1 MSDPTQTLPP
11 QPRASE
17 ALVETRSKFSI
28 IWLVPLVALVIG
40 GWLVFKAVTE
50 KGPTITIELKTAEG
64 IVAGKTKIKYKE
76 VEAGT
81 VDAVDLSEDLKSV
94 IVTATLAKA
103 LAGHLTEE
111 TRFWVV
117 RARVAAGE
125 VSGLSTLLS
134 GVYIGMDPGTG
145 GKKQTRF
152 RGLDQQPVI
161 TGDTKGRS
169 FLLKAKSL
177 GSLETG
183 SPVYFRQMRAGR
195 VADYTLDPGGT
206 TLTIEI
212 FVDAPFDALVLDNTR
227 FWNASGVSANLDAGG
242 FRFHTESLAA
252 LLVGGIAFD
261 TPATLEP
268 QGPVEQGHVFPL
280 FESLESATEPVYAEK
295 QRYLLYFDGSV
306 RGLKEGAPVEFRG
319 IKIGQVLDMKL
330 EADPQTMEVRIPVL
344 IEIEPDR
351 IAYTGTRP
359 SEHGAEAQQ
368 RSVATLI
375 EKGFRG
381 QLKTSSMLTGQLYV
395 DFDFYPDAPAA
406 KIRQEDSYFILPTVP
421 SPLDE
426 LTNNLTDFL
435 AKLQR
440 FPLEQIG
447 QELNDTLRGA
457 RELTNAPELRQ
468 AIANLDQAVLE
479 TREMVAKLNSGA
491 TPEVQKTLKQAQQTL
506 ALLQQNMLQQ
516 DAPIYT
522 ELRRT
527 LEELTQAAR
536 SIRVMADYLERHP
549 DALIKG
555 KR

>member
-1 MSDPTQTLPP
+1 MSDPTEAPPP
-11 QPRASE
+11 QLQASE
-17 ALVETRSKFSI
+17 ALVETRSRFSI
-28 IWLVPLVALVIG
+28 IWLIPLAALLIG

-50 KGPTITIELKTAEG
+50 KGPTVTIVFRSAEG
-64 IVAGKTKIKYKE
+64 VVAGKTKIKYKD

-81 VDAVDLSEDLKSV
+81 VDAVDLSEDLKTV
-94 IVTATLAKA
+94 VVTATLAKA
-103 LAGHLTEE
+103 LEGHLTDQ

-134 GVYIGMDPGTG
+134 GVYIGMDPSEA
-145 GKKQTRF
+145 GKKKRHF
-152 RGLDQQPVI
+152 RGLDVQPVI
-161 TGDTKGRS
+161 TADTKGRS

-183 SPVYFRQMRAGR
+183 SPVYFRQIRAGR
-195 VADYTLDPGGT
+195 VADYKLDPGGEA
-206 TLTIEI
+206 LTIRI
-212 FVDAPFDALVLDNTR
+212 FVDAPFDDLVLDNTR
-227 FWNASGVSANLDAGG
+227 FWNASGISATLSAEG
-242 FRFHTESLAA
+242 FHFRSESLAA
-252 LLVGGIAFD
+252 LLAGGIAFD
-261 TPATLEP
+261 TPETLEP
-268 QGPVEQGHVFPL
+268 QGAVEEDHVFPL
-280 FESLESATEPVYAEK
+280 YQSLESATEPVYAEK

-306 RGLKEGAPVEFRG
+306 RGLKAGAPVEFRG

-330 EADPQTMEVRIPVL
+330 EADPETMEVRIPVL

-351 IAYTGTRP
+351 ITYSGTRP
-359 SEHGAEAQQ
+359 AEHSKEAQQ
-368 RSVATLI
+368 QAIATLI

-381 QLKTSSMLTGQLYV
+381 QLKTGSMLTGQLYV
-395 DFDFYPDAPAA
+395 EFDFFPDAPLA
-406 KIRQEDSYFILPTVP
+406 RMGSEDGHMILPTVP

-426 LTNNLTDFL
+426 LRNNLTEFL
-435 AKLQR
+435 AKLQK

-457 RELTNAPELRQ
+457 SELTNAPELRQ
-468 AIANLDQAVLE
+468 AIANIDQAVLE

-491 TPEVQKTLKQAQQTL
+491 APEVRATLKQAQQTL
-506 ALLQQNMLQQ
+506 ALAQQNILQQ
-516 DAPIYT
+516 DAPIYS

-549 DALIKG
+549 DALLKG

>member
-1 MSDPTQTLPP
+1 MSDPTEAPPP
-11 QPRASE
+11 QLQASE
-17 ALVETRSKFSI
+17 ALVETRSRFSI
-28 IWLVPLVALVIG
+28 IWLIPLAALLIG

-50 KGPTITIELKTAEG
+50 KGPTVTIVFRSAEG
-64 IVAGKTKIKYKE
+64 VVAGKTKIKYKD

-81 VDAVDLSEDLKSV
+81 VDAVDLSEDLKTV
-94 IVTATLAKA
+94 VVTATLAKA
-103 LAGHLTEE
+103 LEGHLTDQ

-134 GVYIGMDPGTG
+134 GVYIGMDPSEA
-145 GKKQTRF
+145 GKKKRHF
-152 RGLDQQPVI
+152 RGLDVQPVI
-161 TGDTKGRS
+161 TADTKGRS

-183 SPVYFRQMRAGR
+183 SPVYFRQIRAGR
-195 VADYTLDPGGT
+195 VADYKLDPGGEA
-206 TLTIEI
+206 LTIRI
-212 FVDAPFDALVLDNTR
+212 FVDAPFDDLVLDNTR
-227 FWNASGVSANLDAGG
+227 FWNASGISATLSAEG
-242 FRFHTESLAA
+242 FHFRSESLAA
-252 LLVGGIAFD
+252 LLAGGIAFD
-261 TPATLEP
+261 TPETLEP
-268 QGPVEQGHVFPL
+268 QGAVEEDHVFPL
-280 FESLESATEPVYAEK
+280 YESLESATEPVYAEK

-306 RGLKEGAPVEFRG
+306 RGLKAGAPVEFRG

-330 EADPQTMEVRIPVL
+330 EADPETMEVRIPVL

-351 IAYTGTRP
+351 ITYSGTRP
-359 SEHGAEAQQ
+359 AERGIEAQQ
-368 RSVATLI
+368 QAIATLI

-381 QLKTSSMLTGQLYV
+381 QLKTGSMLTGQLYV
-395 DFDFYPDAPAA
+395 EFDFFPDAPPA
-406 KIRQEDSYFILPTVP
+406 RMVSEDGHMILPTVP

-426 LTNNLTDFL
+426 LRNNLTEFL
-435 AKLQR
+435 AKLQK

-457 RELTNAPELRQ
+457 SELTNAPELRQ
-468 AIANLDQAVLE
+468 AIANLDQAMLE
-479 TREMVAKLNSGA
+479 TRQMVAKLNSGA
-491 TPEVQKTLKQAQQTL
+491 APEVRATLKQAQQTL
-506 ALLQQNMLQQ
+506 ALAQQNVLQQ
-516 DAPIYT
+516 DAPVYS

-549 DALIKG
+549 DALLKG